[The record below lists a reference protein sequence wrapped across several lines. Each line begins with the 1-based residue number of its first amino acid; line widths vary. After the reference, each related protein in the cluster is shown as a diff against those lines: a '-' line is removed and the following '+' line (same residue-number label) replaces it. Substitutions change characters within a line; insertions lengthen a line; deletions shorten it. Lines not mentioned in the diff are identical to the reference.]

1 MEVEQVAE
9 RLTEKI
15 TNKETG
21 EVLLYR
27 LKGQWGEVGDNRMRA
42 AKKLGEL
49 EDAEE
54 EGRLVVLPSNQVW
67 ESEGDIVYYIYDY
80 EITECVNCGISI
92 CADGKVW
99 ICLAADEDIFP
110 YREPIAEFDTDPTDW
125 CKKTTDVLALEW
137 GKTVFLTREEAEK
150 ALKEMEEKMHE

>member
-1 MEVEQVAE
+1 MTE

-54 EGRLVVLPSNQVW
+54 EGRLVVLPCEVAWYIANKGTPYAMIMPVSINILRII
-67 ESEGDIVYYIYDY
+67 EIRNIDIDGIYYSTH
-80 EITECVNCGISI
+80 E
-92 CADGKVW
+92 K
-99 ICLAADEDIFP
+99 
-110 YREPIAEFDTDPTDW
+110 
-125 CKKTTDVLALEW
+125 
-137 GKTVFLTREEAEK
+137 AEK
-150 ALKEMEEKMHE
+150 ALEEMEKYE

>member
-1 MEVEQVAE
+1 METKTMIREVKNVAE
-9 RLTEKI
+9 KHKNDRKFTGQTVITDMCNDIIPKLEKLAEY
-15 TNKETG
+15 ET
-21 EVLLYR
+21 
-27 LKGQWGEVGDNRMRA
+27 
-42 AKKLGEL
+42 
-49 EDAEE
+49 AEE

-67 ESEGDIVYYIYDY
+67 ESQGDIVYYIYDY

-99 ICLAADEDIFP
+99 IGLSADEDIFP

-125 CKKTTDVLALEW
+125 SKKTTDVLALEW

-150 ALKEMEEKMHE
+150 ALKEMEEKHE

>member
-1 MEVEQVAE
+1 MTE
-9 RLTEKI
+9 RLINKG
-15 TNKETG
+15 TN
-21 EVLLYR
+21 
-27 LKGQWGEVGDNRMRA
+27 
-42 AKKLGEL
+42 GEL
-49 EDAEE
+49 WVSDTDYTRSKGKLQAVMEKLYKYETAEE

-67 ESEGDIVYYIYDY
+67 ESQGDIVYYIYDY

-92 CADGKVW
+92 CADGKAW
-99 ICLAADEDIFP
+99 IGLAADEDIFP

-150 ALKEMEEKMHE
+150 ELREMEGNHE

>member
-1 MEVEQVAE
+1 MAE